1 MLPTV
6 AIVGRPNVGK
16 STLFNRL
23 TRSRN
28 ALVADFPGLT
38 RDRQYGKGRIDNR
51 EFVVIDTGGFEP
63 VAKEGILKEMAR
75 QTLQALDEADVVIFL
90 VDGRAGVTPQD
101 SRIADMLRKRGRPV
115 YLAVNKT
122 EGMQEARV
130 TAEFY
135 ELGIGTPYGIS
146 AAHGERVN
154 ALVEFTLEEFEK
166 ANAPVPT
173 AEDLAE
179 DDSSASALPY
189 SDDANDANDADE
201 AVVTT
206 PPPKSKIA
214 IVGHPNV
221 GKSTLVNALLGEERV
236 IAFDQPGTTR
246 DSIYLDFTYKKR
258 DYVLIDTAGVR
269 KRGKVTETIEKFSVV
284 KTLQA
289 IEDANVVVFMIDAT
303 LGVTD
308 HDVQLAGFVQEA
320 GRALVICLN
329 KWDIADAEAR
339 KKLKDDCDRKLYFLN
354 YAETLTI
361 SARTKQGLDK
371 VMTAANRAIASAFKK
386 LPTPQLTRALQD
398 AVVKQQ
404 PPRAGT
410 VRPKMRYA
418 HQGGS
423 NPPLVVIHGNAIDRL
438 SDTYLRYLERHF
450 IDAFEL
456 KGTPLRLEMRVGH
469 NPYAEGVAARGPRAK
484 KPAAKKPAAKS
495 PASKKP
501 SGAAAATKRAAPRG
515 ASRTKN

>member
-6 AIVGRPNVGK
+6 ALVGRPNVGK

-38 RDRQYGKGRIDNR
+38 RDRQYGKGRVDNR

-63 VAKEGILKEMAR
+63 VAKTGILKEMAR
-75 QTLQALDEADVVIFL
+75 QTMQALDEADVVIFL
-90 VDGRAGVTPQD
+90 VDGRAGVTAQD
-101 SRIADMLRKRGRPV
+101 SRIANMLRKLGRPV
-115 YLAVNKT
+115 FLAVNKT

-130 TAEFY
+130 TAEFF

-154 ALVEFTLEEFEK
+154 ALIEFALEEHEK
-166 ANAPVPT
+166 KNTPENSERIDAEVIDESRANALPQ
-173 AEDLAE
+173 AEG
-179 DDSSASALPY
+179 DSESNAPKL
-189 SDDANDANDADE
+189 E
-201 AVVTT
+201 
-206 PPPKSKIA
+206 PPPVSKIA
-214 IVGHPNV
+214 VIGHPNV

-236 IAFDQPGTTR
+236 IAFDEPGTTR

-289 IEDANVVVFMIDAT
+289 IEDANVVVFMVDAT

-308 HDVQLAGFVQEA
+308 HDVQLAGFIQEA

-329 KWDIADAEAR
+329 KWDIADADAR
-339 KKLKDDCDRKLYFLN
+339 KKLKDDCERKLYFVN

-371 VMTAANRAIASAFKK
+371 VMVAANRAIASAFKK
-386 LPTPQLTRALQD
+386 LSTPQLTRALQD
-398 AVVKQQ
+398 AVTKQQ

-418 HQGGS
+418 HQGGM
-423 NPPLVVIHGNAIDRL
+423 NPPLVVIHGNAIDRIGE
-438 SDTYLRYLERHF
+438 TYLRYLERHF
-450 IDAFEL
+450 IEAFEL

-469 NPYAEGVAARGPRAK
+469 NPYAQEAPPRG
-484 KPAAKKPAAKS
+484 
-495 PASKKP
+495 
-501 SGAAAATKRAAPRG
+501 KRAAQIKTAAAER
-515 ASRTKN
+515 AAQKAATAKKLARTKSK

>member
-1 MLPTV
+1 MLLPTV
-6 AIVGRPNVGK
+6 ALVGRPNVGK

-38 RDRQYGKGRIDNR
+38 RDRQYGQGRIGESR
-51 EFVVIDTGGFEP
+51 FVVIDTGGFEP
-63 VAKEGILKEMAR
+63 VAKDGILKEMAR
-75 QTLQALDEADVVIFL
+75 QTMQALDEADIVIFL

-101 SRIADMLRKRGRPV
+101 ARIAKLLRKLGRPV

-130 TAEFY
+130 TAEFF

-146 AAHGERVN
+146 AAHGERVT
-154 ALVEFTLEEFEK
+154 ALMEFALEELAKKNQRFAGN
-166 ANAPVPT
+166 ANLDGQ
-173 AEDLAE
+173 EDGLPSLST
-179 DDSSASALPY
+179 DDV
-189 SDDANDANDADE
+189 DADSAQSADGDVPE
-201 AVVTT
+201 AIITT

-214 IVGHPNV
+214 VVGHPNV
-221 GKSTLVNALLGEERV
+221 GKSTLVNSLLGEERV
-236 IAFDQPGTTR
+236 IAFDEPGTTR
-246 DSIYLDFTYKKR
+246 DSIYLDFKYKNR
-258 DYVLIDTAGVR
+258 DYTLIDTAGVR
-269 KRGKVTETIEKFSVV
+269 KRGKVTDTVEKFSVV

-289 IEDANVVVFMIDAT
+289 MEDANVVIFMIDAT

-329 KWDIADAEAR
+329 KWDIADADAR
-339 KKLKDDCDRKLYFLN
+339 KKLKDDCERKLYFVD

-371 VMTAANRAIASAFKK
+371 VMAAANRAIASAFKK
-386 LPTPQLTRALQD
+386 LPTPKLTRALQD
-398 AVVKQQ
+398 AVMKQQ
-404 PPRAGT
+404 PPRIGT

-423 NPPLVVIHGNAIDRL
+423 NPPLIVVHGSAIDKL
-438 SDTYLRYLERHF
+438 SATYVRFLSRHF
-450 IDAFEL
+450 LDAFEL
-456 KGTPLRLEMRVGH
+456 KGTPIRLEMRVGH
-469 NPYAEGVAARGPRAK
+469 NPYAELESARGVK
-484 KPAAKKPAAKS
+484 K
-495 PASKKP
+495 
-501 SGAAAATKRAAPRG
+501 RR
-515 ASRTKN
+515 